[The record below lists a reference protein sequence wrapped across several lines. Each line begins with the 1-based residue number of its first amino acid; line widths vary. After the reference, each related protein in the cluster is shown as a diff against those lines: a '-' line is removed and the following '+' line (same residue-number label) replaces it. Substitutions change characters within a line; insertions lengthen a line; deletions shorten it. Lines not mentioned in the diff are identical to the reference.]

1 MMACKSSKSPSYF
14 STSWSNTRS
23 LHHRFTRYRVAG
35 YSVRLKF
42 NLLGRD
48 VWHYTFELHRENGQM
63 SMEKAM
69 CHPAADEMDDW
80 NEYQSEAEN
89 NKRKEA
95 TRQEWDSLPLT
106 SIVAA
111 RESVDSGYAS
121 RRASEQLVAEG
132 ASRRASEQLVVESHT
147 SQIHL

>member
-1 MMACKSSKSPSYF
+1 MMACESSQSLLCS
-14 STSWSNTRS
+14 STSCSNTRS
-23 LHHRFTRYRVAG
+23 LHYRLIRYRVVG

-42 NLLGRD
+42 NLLGKD
-48 VWHYTFELHRENGQM
+48 VWQYTFELHRENGQM

-80 NEYQSEAEN
+80 NEYQSEAES

-95 TRQEWDSLPLT
+95 TRQEWDFLPLT
-106 SIVAA
+106 SIVEA

-121 RRASEQLVAEG
+121 RRASEQLV
-132 ASRRASEQLVVESHT
+132 VESFA